1 MEGSV
6 RPSTGLGARKAARGD
21 PLWRRRGGG
30 PDQGTCSGLSRAWG
44 WSWDGVWG
52 VVQAWPPGTPVAGA
66 LPPSAGQLW
75 YCRLSRCVLPGLA
88 PSTQGL
94 TCMQITRGAP
104 SSLPAGAA
112 GGTCISWHLS

>member
-1 MEGSV
+1 ME
-6 RPSTGLGARKAARGD
+6 KAG
-21 PLWRRRGGG
+21 GGG